1 MGFVLMSAI
10 AGKTGRQGVGWQMKS
25 SRVKVWAELLAHY
38 CGDIGWGDREIS
50 VTSEIFF

>member
-1 MGFVLMSAI
+1 
-10 AGKTGRQGVGWQMKS
+10 MKS

-50 VTSEIFF
+50 VTSEIFFQKITLVTETVVTN